1 MNAWESYT
9 ARMNTIGVT
18 RRDAA
23 KNREAMFLE
32 RKLPASLSHFPVL
45 VDGVPQDVAI
55 INTDNLN
62 EKFAFSLPGEDIQAG
77 SLLFW
82 EDNYWLATE
91 RDAADEVY
99 TRVKITQCNYL
110 LKWVDTDSNI
120 HEQWCVVEDGTKLT
134 RAPVRMRTKWFG
146 VLETARKKNLLL
158 CWNTL
163 RAMLPKRSGEQL
175 QTATV

>member
-1 MNAWESYT
+1 MNAWESYS
-9 ARMNTIGVT
+9 ARMNAIGMT
-18 RRDAA
+18 QRDASL
-23 KNREAMFLE
+23 NREVAMLD
-32 RKLPASLSHFPVL
+32 RKLTSSLSFFHVT
-45 VDGVPQDVAI
+45 VDDVPMDLTI

-62 EKFAFSLPGEDIQAG
+62 EKFAFSLPGEDINVG
-77 SLLFW
+77 SIVFW
-82 EDNYWLATE
+82 ENNHWLVTE
-91 RDAADEVY
+91 RDAASEVY
-99 TRVKITQCNYL
+99 TRAKLIQCNYL
-110 LKWVDTDSNI
+110 LKWIDTDAKI
-120 HEQWCVVEDGTKLT
+120 HEQWCVIEDGTKLT